1 MSTKKIFCII
11 CLMITSLELFTC
23 LVIKTTMWLTGEFL
37 FDVSWWYTV
46 LAVPIVI
53 FVAGLFDKLPQA
65 TVMSEAEQARA
76 DKADMFRQDLSGANS
91 ENSRD
96 YLRQLN
102 QQIVEEGFEQ
112 DVYGSREAGDSGLL
126 VLASIIGLI
135 ASWYYI
141 AWLIK
146 TLS

>member
-1 MSTKKIFCII
+1 
-11 CLMITSLELFTC
+11 
-23 LVIKTTMWLTGEFL
+23 MWLTGEFL

-65 TVMSEAEQARA
+65 TVMSEAEQTRA
-76 DKADMFRQDLSGANS
+76 DKADKFRQDLSGANS

-112 DVYGSREAGDSGLL
+112 DVYGSREVGDSGLL
-126 VLASIIGLI
+126 VLAFIIGLI